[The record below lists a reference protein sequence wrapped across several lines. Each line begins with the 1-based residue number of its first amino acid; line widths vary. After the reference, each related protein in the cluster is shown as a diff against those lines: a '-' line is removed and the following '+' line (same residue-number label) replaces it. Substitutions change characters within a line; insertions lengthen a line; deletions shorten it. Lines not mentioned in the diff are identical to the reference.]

1 MKITFLDGSIKEF
14 NKGTSALEI
23 ASSISSSLAKKSVCA
38 KINGKLYDL
47 KRPIEED
54 ATLELITKEDPEA
67 QEVLNHS
74 CSHLLASAVKKLYP
88 QACFGVGPAIEEG
101 FYYDI
106 NPGNNVKI
114 TEEDL
119 VKIEKEMKHI
129 AASDVEF
136 KRIEV
141 SKKQALELFKK
152 DKYKVEIIS
161 ELPETETITCYQHA
175 EFIDLCRGPHVTSTK
190 WLKFC
195 KLLAISGAYWRGDSK
210 NEQLQRIYGTCFFSE
225 EELNKHLENL
235 KEREARDH
243 RKLGREL
250 ELFMLSEY
258 GPGFPFWLPKG
269 MVLRKQLEDY
279 WFKVH
284 TREGYQFIQT
294 PIMLNKELWE
304 ISGHWANYRENMY
317 TSEID
322 KHEFAIKPMNCPGG
336 MLVYKHS
343 LHSYKDLPLRVGEL
357 GLVHRH
363 EASGALNG
371 LFRVRNFT
379 QDDAHIFM
387 RPDQIVTEV
396 GNLIKLFEEVYSVFN
411 LSYHIELST
420 RPEHKYIGSIEI
432 WDQAEAALADACR
445 SVHREYKINPGDGA
459 FYGPKLDFKLK
470 DSMNRIWQCGTIQL
484 DMNLPERFDLTYID
498 ENGEKKRP
506 VMLHRAL
513 FGSIERFIGVITEHF
528 GGAFPTWL
536 APVQVK
542 LIPVSNEHHLE
553 YVQKLKDQL
562 FNENIRCEID
572 EREEKLGYKIREAQ
586 TKKIPYQLVCGDN
599 EVNNNLITYRKYG
612 SNQTTTVTTGEFITM
627 IKQEIQTMGR

>member
-141 SKKQALELFKK
+141 SKKQALELFKE
-152 DKYKVEIIS
+152 DKYKMEIIS

-304 ISGHWANYRENMY
+304 ISGHWTNYRENMY

-343 LHSYKDLPLRVGEL
+343 LHSYKDLPLRIGEL

-432 WDQAEAALADACR
+432 WNQAEAALADACR
-445 SVHREYKINPGDGA
+445 SVQREYKINPGDGA

-528 GGAFPTWL
+528 GGAFPIWL